1 MCSPAS
7 AAFFANSGSDIRIPL
22 LAICT
27 WVKPISLA
35 LRTIRKKSGCIVGS
49 PPVNWTAVT
58 GTGFDSRSV
67 VSISTTIS

>member
-7 AAFFANSGSDIRIPL
+7 AAFLANSGSAIRIPL

-35 LRTIRKKSGCIVGS
+35 VRTMRKNSGCIVGS

-58 GTGFDSRSV
+58 GTGLRSRRA